1 MTAYNYGLQF
11 VLGTNLLIFS
21 PVRHRLE
28 SRRKRIGQ
36 RLFRIYPSSF

>member
-21 PVRHRLE
+21 PVQHRLE
-28 SRRKRIGQ
+28 SRRKRIAQ
-36 RLFRIYPSSF
+36 RLCRICPSSF